1 MNVFARV
8 PRSCSLEAA
17 ALAFLKSREVREM
30 CPLVVT
36 HADLHGH
43 VWKSATTKTRDGIDD
58 LVFSYGHAIAGNTV
72 EAGLVHQIRVNIKHN
87 NRGALWTRWTTS
99 PKSDHG
105 RRGAP

>member
-36 HADLHGH
+36 YVHVH
-43 VWKSATTKTRDGIDD
+43 VWKSLPAKTRDVIHD
-58 LVFSYGHAIAGNTV
+58 LVVSYGHAIAGNTV